1 MKAFQFIKE
10 KSVSEQIDEVYS
22 ATRMYIAQRVGER
35 GFNIDFS
42 DEPDY
47 YTIMFEGAYGTTLCG
62 SLKRIYNT
70 EYGFCVSVDVDCCIE
85 NISLDDDVYQES
97 WLSIAKAIED
107 YNDNHKEPKNE

>member
-1 MKAFQFIKE
+1 MKAFQFIKG
-10 KSVSEQIDEVYS
+10 KSVGEQIDEVYS

-47 YTIMFEGAYGTTLCG
+47 YTIIFEGAYCTTLCG
-62 SLKRIYNT
+62 SLKRIYRN
-70 EYGFCVSVDVDCCIE
+70 EHGFCVSVDCDREI
-85 NISLDDDVYQES
+85 NDISLDNDVYQES

-107 YNDNHKEPKNE
+107 YNDNHKEPKTE